1 MPEKAEKES
10 GMWETPGYRTP
21 KRKYAEHT
29 ASADRNVSRQKNAP
43 KSDLSPADVQI
54 CYSPSAYV
62 PSVIQLK
69 QTTPLAARLR
79 AQGIDVRSL
88 GAEAEG
94 LVTSYDSLEN
104 TSATRDSQQ
113 GYLYALIDLLSG
125 QLTKNA
131 GNVAL
136 ETALRLLQDELN
148 LVKLQ
153 YSARS
158 SEASATGTAS
168 PAGSETPPTPPDTP
182 WEHMDSSPFL
192 RTIAAY
198 IRHQAAGGDAEAR
211 ALSAAAVPE
220 RENFSALHFIKGL
233 SSHHMNRLIS
243 RESLPPA
250 PLPAATHHGVRGRL
264 FSRRLPAAPNPAER
278 MSALTTLANQIAKML
293 SRDGM
298 LSHYTHNP
306 NLKVLHSTDYLKA
319 NRVLSREKLA
329 KDDTVAETETVSK
342 SQDVDTD
349 FFRNTGFVFFFLERS
364 GAPLRGTGFGK
375 YRYTVKLTDSPSIL
389 KNAWAILHDMAGMSQ
404 EKRGIQK
411 AQETKRVIKPIS
423 DISDAPALSMALPR
437 FLPASPAALSAASTT
452 TSSASS
458 ASASSVDSA
467 TTSSASSASAPP
479 SPDFPLAS
487 LLSLFLPT
495 AEQDVKLETP
505 DRQLHDTGIHDRIS
519 GNFLQGDDI
528 IYGIALRAAHEL
540 MTLKDYCESE
550 YTALTSDANALWEY
564 LLSMI
569 HDMQIMVPQDVLPAQ
584 YDFIGESGLITRPV
598 HADAAERRP
607 GREQTGGG
615 ERLPLRSANN
625 CFFQTMLAVMH
636 APEFADADAL
646 RDHFT
651 HQQPTN
657 PLAQDQP
664 VEDAHVQQ
672 FADIFHVAITVMIM
686 APGQEPVMM
695 DFDPHDGA
703 AAQHYYIRYLTPD
716 PPGEIG
722 HFTTL

>member
-1 MPEKAEKES
+1 
-10 GMWETPGYRTP
+10 MWETPGYRNP
-21 KRKYAEHT
+21 KSKYAEHT
-29 ASADRNVSRQKNAP
+29 ASADRNVSRQKNAS
-43 KSDLSPADVQI
+43 KSALSPADVQI
-54 CYSPSAYV
+54 RYSPSAYV

-104 TSATRDSQQ
+104 TSATRDSQH

-125 QLTKNA
+125 QLARNA
-131 GNVAL
+131 GNVTL

-153 YSARS
+153 YSARN

-168 PAGSETPPTPPDTP
+168 PAGSETPPTPPDEP

-211 ALSAAAVPE
+211 ALSASAIPE

-243 RESLPPA
+243 GESLPPA
-250 PLPAATHHGVRGRL
+250 PLPAATHHGLRGRL

-293 SRDGM
+293 ARDGM

-329 KDDTVAETETVSK
+329 KDDAVAETETVSK

-404 EKRGIQK
+404 KKRGIQK
-411 AQETKRVIKPIS
+411 AQKTQRVIEPIS
-423 DISDAPALSMALPR
+423 DISDAPALLDELPQ
-437 FLPASPAALSAASTT
+437 FLSASPAALSASST
-452 TSSASS
+452 S
-458 ASASSVDSA
+458 
-467 TTSSASSASAPP
+467 TSSASSASAP
-479 SPDFPLAS
+479 SAGSTTAS
-487 LLSLFLPT
+487 SAPEFSLFSMLSLFLPS
-495 AEQDVKLETP
+495 AKQDIKLETP
-505 DRQLHDTGIHDRIS
+505 DGQQHDTGIHDRIS

-540 MTLKDYCESE
+540 MTLRDYCESE

-564 LLSMI
+564 LLSMV

-584 YDFIGESGLITRPV
+584 YDFIGESRLITRPV

-607 GREQTGGG
+607 GREQTGAG
-615 ERLPLRSANN
+615 EHLPLRSANN
-625 CFFQTMLAVMH
+625 CFFDTMHAVMH
-636 APEFADADAL
+636 APEFADSGDL
-646 RDHFT
+646 RTRFT
-651 HQQPTN
+651 DQQRTCGMQN

-686 APGQEPVMM
+686 APRQEPVMM

-703 AAQHYYIRYLTPD
+703 AAQHYYIRYL
-716 PPGEIG
+716 PPSSPEGIG
-722 HFTTL
+722 HFTPL